1 MENILVI
8 DDEREVGNFLKVL
21 LNEKGHNV
29 TLSESGKQTKDLL
42 NQGSYGLAIIDV
54 RLPDASGLDL
64 LKDIRR
70 KLPAC
75 KIIIMTG
82 YSTVKTAVEA
92 IKLGAD
98 DYIEKPFDDI
108 DQLEKQIDDLL
119 VSNNEL
125 ASNTINTI
133 ANEIGFLIGKH
144 PEMKHL
150 AALAYKI
157 ASKNVN
163 VLIEG
168 ETGTGKEVLARFI
181 HQASS
186 RRDQSFIGINC
197 GALSHSLLE
206 SELFGHEKGAFTGAA
221 NKRRGIFEIA
231 SQGTLLLDEIAETTT
246 SIQVKLLR
254 VLETREYMRIGGEK
268 SQRTN
273 TRIIAA
279 SHTNLKEAV
288 TQNKFREDL
297 FYRLDVV
304 KLFIPPL
311 QERPNDVPLF
321 VDHFLKKNLSNLKV
335 SEESMY
341 FLKKYSWPGNIR
353 ELSNTIVHLIS
364 LNEGEKSV
372 ITPDDLP
379 EKIVSDSRNRTTL
392 QKPRLLNN
400 KKTMDLETYLA
411 DWKNKIIDSLENFP
425 EQDFAWVEM
434 ELRELQQ
441 QVSKAFVNESLSL
454 TGGNRKDAARRL
466 NISQRKLR
474 YILNEKDKII
484 KEQTTLK
491 TEE

>member
-21 LNEKGHNV
+21 LTEKGHPV
-29 TLSESGKQTKDLL
+29 VLAESGKETKNLL

-54 RLPDASGLDL
+54 RLPDASGLNL

-70 KLPAC
+70 KFPAC

-119 VSNNEL
+119 LNNNDV
-125 ASNTINTI
+125 ASNIIHRI

-144 PEMKHL
+144 SEMEHL
-150 AALAYKI
+150 AAIAYKI

-181 HQASS
+181 HQASV

-206 SELFGHEKGAFTGAA
+206 SELFGHEKGAFTGAV

-231 SQGTLLLDEIAETTT
+231 SQGTLLLDEIAETST
-246 SIQVKLLR
+246 SMQVRLLR

-268 SQRTN
+268 SHRTN

-279 SHTNLKEAV
+279 SHTHLKDAV
-288 TQNKFREDL
+288 TQNKFRKDL

-304 KLFIPPL
+304 KLQLPSL
-311 QERPNDVPLF
+311 RERVNDIPLF
-321 VDHFLKKNLSNLKV
+321 VDHFLNKFQSHLKV
-335 SEESMY
+335 SEDAMY

-353 ELSNTIVHLIS
+353 ELSNTILHLIS
-364 LNEGEKSV
+364 FNEGEKRV
-372 ITPDDLP
+372 ITPEDLP
-379 EKIVSDSRNRTTL
+379 EKLVSGIENRAALQRNQVLPHKRE
-392 QKPRLLNN
+392 R
-400 KKTMDLETYLA
+400 DLESYLSE
-411 DWKNKIIDSLENFP
+411 WNHKIIRSLKNFSD
-425 EQDFAWVEM
+425 EDFTWIEM
-434 ELRELQQ
+434 ELKELQQ
-441 QVSKAFVNESLSL
+441 QVSKAFVKESLSL
-454 TGGNRKDAARRL
+454 SDGNRKDAARRL
-466 NISQRKLR
+466 NITERKLR
-474 YILNEKDKII
+474 YILNEKDKMIQ
-484 KEQTTLK
+484 EQTGR
-491 TEE
+491 